1 METDTAGGGPEQAAP
16 AGSKNPVTL
25 LREARAEEL
34 VRLGRDRL
42 GAMLEV
48 VADIAEDPEAPPG
61 VRLTA
66 ANSFLD
72 RPNKENSRA
81 FMCVNTTTRFHCRT
95 MDYWNQVEPWTCA
108 KSISGSR

>member
-1 METDTAGGGPEQAAP
+1 MSGNGHGGRRPGAGRP

-61 VRLTA
+61 VRLAA

-72 RPNKENSRA
+72 RLAGRAARMGYAPHVLRDKEDARRDPSQDPLSLA
-81 FMCVNTTTRFHCRT
+81 
-95 MDYWNQVEPWTCA
+95 PWA
-108 KSISGSR
+108 SP